1 MKPAAFEYCRPD
13 SLDEALAALAEFGA
27 DGVILS
33 GGLSLGALLNTRLVR
48 PGAVIDINRI
58 AGLDRIEANGDVLRT
73 GPLVRQA
80 DALNASRIGNSVP
93 LLAAALPYVGH
104 YQTRSRGT
112 LAGSVAHA
120 DPSAEIPLC
129 LAVLGGEVELSSTRG
144 RRRLAVGDFIQGAL
158 ANAREAD
165 EMVTGLVWPT
175 TIEPTAV
182 AFIEV
187 SERHGDFAIV
197 AAAASARRADDGN
210 TYHYSLG
217 LGGVEDRP
225 RVATGT
231 ASLVPGELAE
241 LSREAADGLVRR
253 LEPMQDPRAS
263 AAYRRHLAGHLA
275 ALALNR
281 ALERASMEFG
291 A

>member
-1 MKPAAFEYCRPD
+1 
-13 SLDEALAALAEFGA
+13 
-27 DGVILS
+27 
-33 GGLSLGALLNTRLVR
+33 
-48 PGAVIDINRI
+48 
-58 AGLDRIEANGDVLRT
+58 
-73 GPLVRQA
+73 
-80 DALNASRIGNSVP
+80 
-93 LLAAALPYVGH
+93 LAAALPNVGH

-129 LAVLGGEVELSSTRG
+129 LAVLGGEVELASTRG
-144 RRRLAVGDFIQGAL
+144 RRRMAVGDFIQGAM

-175 TIEPTAV
+175 TTAPTGV

-197 AAAASARRADDGN
+197 AAAAWARRADDG
-210 TYHYSLG
+210 TYHYALG

-225 RVATGT
+225 QVVTGT
-231 ASLVPGELAE
+231 VSLLPGDLAE
-241 LSREAADGLVRR
+241 LAGQAADGLARR
-253 LEPMQDPRAS
+253 LEPMHDPRAS

-275 ALALNR
+275 AETLNR
-281 ALERASMEFG
+281 ALERASTEAG